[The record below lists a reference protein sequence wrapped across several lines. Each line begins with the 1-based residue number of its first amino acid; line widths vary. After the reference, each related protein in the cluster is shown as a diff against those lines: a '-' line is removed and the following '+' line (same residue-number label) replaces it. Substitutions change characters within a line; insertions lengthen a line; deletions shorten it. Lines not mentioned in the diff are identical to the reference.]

1 MIWQNA
7 EHQQTR
13 EERRWFERDKN
24 TMGRNN
30 REANISAT
38 ARTSTSDGGQD
49 KKQDHL
55 SSVFPIL
62 SLMPFSSI
70 PLRDCHFDLCMR
82 LSMARHTASSH
93 GDTSILIQTWF
104 SHLKAY
110 ASTYAQ
116 YSNGYPNLV
125 FPSSLAEFQGPVQA
139 EEGRIRNKKTAPQ
152 RVTSSG
158 NSKLLSN
165 GNASTAT

>member
-1 MIWQNA
+1 
-7 EHQQTR
+7 
-13 EERRWFERDKN
+13 
-24 TMGRNN
+24 
-30 REANISAT
+30 
-38 ARTSTSDGGQD
+38 
-49 KKQDHL
+49 
-55 SSVFPIL
+55 
-62 SLMPFSSI
+62 
-70 PLRDCHFDLCMR
+70 
-82 LSMARHTASSH
+82 MARHTASSH

-125 FPSSLAEFQGPVQA
+125 LPSSLAEFQGPVQA

-152 RVTSSG
+152 RVTGSG

-165 GNASTAT
+165 GNASTAI

>member
-13 EERRWFERDKN
+13 EERRWFERDKI
-24 TMGRNN
+24 TMERNN

-38 ARTSTSDGGQD
+38 ARTSTSGGGQD
-49 KKQDHL
+49 KKQDL
-55 SSVFPIL
+55 RSFAFPIL
-62 SLMPFSSI
+62 FLKTFSSI

-125 FPSSLAEFQGPVQA
+125 LPSSLAELQGPVQT

-152 RVTSSG
+152 RVTGSG

>member
-1 MIWQNA
+1 
-7 EHQQTR
+7 
-13 EERRWFERDKN
+13 
-24 TMGRNN
+24 
-30 REANISAT
+30 
-38 ARTSTSDGGQD
+38 
-49 KKQDHL
+49 
-55 SSVFPIL
+55 
-62 SLMPFSSI
+62 
-70 PLRDCHFDLCMR
+70 
-82 LSMARHTASSH
+82 MARHTASSH

-104 SHLKAY
+104 SRLKAF

-125 FPSSLAEFQGPVQA
+125 LPSSLAEFQGPVQA